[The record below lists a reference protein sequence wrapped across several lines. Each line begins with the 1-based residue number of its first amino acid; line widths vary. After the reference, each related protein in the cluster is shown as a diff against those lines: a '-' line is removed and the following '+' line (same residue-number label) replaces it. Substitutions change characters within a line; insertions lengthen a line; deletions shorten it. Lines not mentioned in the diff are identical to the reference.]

1 MNDENEIRNGLQSI
15 AADIDEHA
23 SPVTLH
29 ELGGSRDTA
38 GGRRLDHRV
47 REQRAD
53 DRVVELNPTTEPAD
67 GREPSQRRRVL
78 VGAAAGLLVVAGVLG
93 VFAVTRPTPSPA
105 VPLTDPV
112 RTTDPN
118 GALFVLPEPIENYQ
132 LANGYLSTTLHD
144 PNDPVE
150 TFAPNGVVVGV
161 VNGAGYTDL
170 RTITISETSPIG
182 NTDVK
187 QVDTSTGPAFI
198 SNDPITVVAQQR
210 GSQWLGIATHADE
223 QLALDMLDVI
233 SVDETNGIAVDV
245 QAAGLV
251 VIEDQQQ
258 RSPGDAVPDIL
269 RSNDSGRR
277 THHGGDFDDFVP
289 AAISCERCRPDRNNP
304 DRRHQRMDRQSRRQR
319 RGVERSRLE
328 SDSKS
333 DSHLERTS
341 RTCRDPPSR
350 RKSPDRRTS
359 DMARSTPQ
367 RNRGLN
373 SSTTQSPPAFNA
385 QRGSER
391 LT

>member
-1 MNDENEIRNGLQSI
+1 MNDDNEIRNGLQSI

-29 ELGGSRDTA
+29 ELGGSLDTA

-161 VNGAGYTDL
+161 VDGTGYTDL
-170 RTITISETSPIG
+170 RSISISETSPIG
-182 NTDVK
+182 NTGSKRVE
-187 QVDTSTGPAFI
+187 TSTGPAFI
-198 SNDPITVVAQQR
+198 STEPITVVAQQR
-210 GSQWLGIATHADE
+210 GTQWVGVATLADE
-223 QLALDMLDVI
+223 QLALGTLDVTT
-233 SVDETNGIAVDV
+233 VDETDGITVDV

-251 VIEDQQQ
+251 VIEDYQQ
-258 RSPGDAVPDIL
+258 RTGSDTYTTYFAATTAEGAVITVETATSPTPLFAVASVADRIEATEIDGTGAWIASRDDGGGEWNALVWRATPNRIVVVSGQTEL
-269 RSNDSGRR
+269 AEIRSLAESLQIVEQAAWRR
-277 THHGGDFDDFVP
+277 ALP
-289 AAISCERCRPDRNNP
+289 
-304 DRRHQRMDRQSRRQR
+304 
-319 RGVERSRLE
+319 
-328 SDSKS
+328 
-333 DSHLERTS
+333 
-341 RTCRDPPSR
+341 
-350 RKSPDRRTS
+350 
-359 DMARSTPQ
+359 
-367 RNRGLN
+367 
-373 SSTTQSPPAFNA
+373 NA
-385 QRGSER
+385 
-391 LT
+391 TVD

>member
-1 MNDENEIRNGLQSI
+1 MNDDNEIRNGLQSI

-29 ELGGSRDTA
+29 ELGGSLDTA

-105 VPLTDPV
+105 VPLTDPA

-170 RTITISETSPIG
+170 RTITISDTSPIG

-258 RSPGDAVPDIL
+258 RSPGDAYQTYFAATTAAGALITVETSTTSSPLLSVASVADRIETTQIDGTGGWIAS
-269 RSNDSGRR
+269 RDDSGGQWNALVWRATPNRIVILSGQTELPEIRR
-277 THHGGDFDDFVP
+277 LAEGLQ
-289 AAISCERCRPDRNNP
+289 I
-304 DRRHQRMDRQSRRQR
+304 
-319 RGVERSRLE
+319 VERATWLE
-328 SDSKS
+328 A
-333 DSHLERTS
+333 LPNATVGLTS
-341 RTCRDPPSR
+341 
-350 RKSPDRRTS
+350 SP
-359 DMARSTPQ
+359 
-367 RNRGLN
+367 
-373 SSTTQSPPAFNA
+373 TQSPPAFNA
-385 QRGSER
+385 QHSSQR